1 MRKLNLIY
9 LVPLFFLV
17 YCAKPKKI
25 YIQTNKEEVTTAIQE
40 DPEIKRFLSP
50 YKDSLSIIMD
60 SVIGYSQKELL
71 RGRPESLLGNFMLDA
86 SLSYA
91 LKNGWADTS
100 TSTIAMM
107 NFGGLRSPI
116 NQGNITIGD
125 IYKLM
130 PFDNLLVIAKL
141 PKSALSEIYEYNKA
155 TGGEPIA
162 GFKIHRD
169 KVIPIGF
176 EEFEDTIEV
185 VTTDYLYNGGDKMEF
200 FEKSFSYQ
208 NTGVLLR
215 DVLIEYTIEQDTIQ
229 VELENRIDFNHE

>member
-1 MRKLNLIY
+1 MRKLSLFYLIPIF
-9 LVPLFFLV
+9 LLV
-17 YCAKPKKI
+17 YCAKPKKLFV
-25 YIQTNKEEVTTAIQE
+25 QSDKEEVTTILEE
-40 DPEIKRFLSP
+40 DQEIKRFLKP

-60 SVIGYSQKELL
+60 SVIGYTRRQLV
-71 RGRPESLLGNFMLDA
+71 RDRPESLLGNYMLDA

-91 LKNGWADTS
+91 LKNGWADSS

-116 NQGNITIGD
+116 DRGNITIGD

-130 PFDNLLVIAKL
+130 PFDNLLVVAKL
-141 PKSALSEIYEYNKA
+141 PKSALSDILKYNKE

-162 GFKIHRD
+162 GFKIQGD
-169 KVIPIGF
+169 NIFPFGF
-176 EEFEDTIEV
+176 EVFEDTIEI

-215 DVLIEYTIEQDTIQ
+215 DVLISYTAEQDTIQ
-229 VELENRIDFNHE
+229 LELENRIDFDYE